1 MIPRIATPFVPYGER
16 DTALNN
22 RISKSLGL
30 QLFCAVLISLLV
42 GVVIFGMSFF
52 LGDALLDKTVYGRTF
67 AETMAD
73 QHFSQLQ
80 DYVEE
85 EHISLTNL
93 QRLNPW
99 CSRGDKVYLT
109 IYQGESLLYESPF
122 SGKLRREPNILKEYD
137 PDLEDPENRHI
148 LTLDGDVKVRAFLY
162 YYAGDAFFYGL
173 LVVSGLIAFVAFSL
187 CFITLISRK
196 VSYINLLKKELDIL
210 SGGQLEYAVTVHGRD
225 EIGELALGIDQMRR
239 SILKHQELE
248 NQMRSAN
255 SELITAMSHD
265 LRTPLTSLLA
275 YLELIGR
282 KKYADEV
289 QMDQLIQKSI
299 GQTLRI
305 KNMADQ
311 LFEYFL
317 VYATDWESEEMELVD
332 ADQLFRQILDDYA
345 YSLESSGMQVQLQFS
360 PVSGQIQVTIHLL
373 QRVLDN
379 LYSNLTKYADPQQ
392 LIRIS
397 YERKEN
403 HLLLSIS
410 NGSCGERN
418 KRESTSIGLNTC
430 RRIVEYHGGKFETGE
445 SVGQFCVTVL
455 LPLQP

>member
-1 MIPRIATPFVPYGER
+1 MIPRTATPSVPYGER

-42 GVVIFGMSFF
+42 GGVVFAAAFF
-52 LGDALLDKTVYGRTF
+52 LGDSLLDKTVYGQTF

-85 EHISLTNL
+85 EQISLTNL

-109 IYQGESLLYESPF
+109 IYQGDTLIYESPF
-122 SGKLRREPNILKEYD
+122 SGKLRREPKVLKEYD
-137 PDLEDPENRHI
+137 PDLEDPESKYT
-148 LTLDGDVKVRAFLY
+148 LTLAGEVKVRAFLY

-173 LVVSGLIAFVAFSL
+173 MVVSGLIAFVAFSL

-210 SGGQLEYAVTVHGRD
+210 SGGQLEYAVTVHGSD

-248 NQMRSAN
+248 DQMRTAN

-275 YLELIGR
+275 YLEIIER
-282 KKYADEV
+282 QKYTDDT
-289 QMDQLIQKSI
+289 QRNQLIHKSI
-299 GQTLRI
+299 QQTLRI

-317 VYATDWESEEMELVD
+317 VYATDWESEPMETIE
-332 ADQLFRQILDDYA
+332 ADPLFLQILEDYA
-345 YSLESSGMQVQLQFS
+345 YSLESSGMQVQLQFT
-360 PVSGQIQVTIHLL
+360 PVSGRILATIQLL
-373 QRVLDN
+373 QRALDN
-379 LYSNLTKYADPQQ
+379 LYSNLTKYASPEET
-392 LIRIS
+392 IRIC
-397 YERKEN
+397 YEKQKN
-403 HLLLSIS
+403 SLCLSIS
-410 NGSCGERN
+410 NGRRTETG
-418 KRESTSIGLNTC
+418 KQESTSIGLNTC
-430 RRIVEYHGGKFETGE
+430 RRIIEYHGGTFETAEKNGRFFV
-445 SVGQFCVTVL
+445 SVT
-455 LPLQP
+455 LPLQI

>member
-1 MIPRIATPFVPYGER
+1 MSKRI
-16 DTALNN
+16 L
-22 RISKSLGL
+22 KSLRL
-30 QLFCAVLISLLV
+30 QLLSAVLISFAVAVLF
-42 GVVIFGMSFF
+42 FGISFC
-52 LGDALLDKTVYGRTF
+52 LGDTMLDKTVYGQTF

-80 DYVEE
+80 EYVEE
-85 EHISLTNL
+85 ESISLTNL

-109 IYQGESLLYESPF
+109 LYQGDTLIYESPQ
-122 SGKLRREPNILKEYD
+122 SRRIRGDLYVQEYD
-137 PDLEDPENRHI
+137 PDLEDPENKYA
-148 LTLDGDVKVRAFLY
+148 LVLEGGVTVRAFLY
-162 YYAGDAFFYGL
+162 YYSGDAFYYGL
-173 LVVSGLIAFVAFSL
+173 LVLSGLVAFLAFSL
-187 CFITLISRK
+187 CFVALISRK
-196 VSYINLLKKELDIL
+196 ISYINLLKKELDIL
-210 SGGQLEYAVTVHGRD
+210 SGGQLEYAVTVHGSD

-248 NQMRSAN
+248 DQMRSAN

-275 YLELIGR
+275 YLEIIER
-282 KKYADEV
+282 KKYADEA
-289 QMDQLIQKSI
+289 QMDQLVHKSI
-299 GQTLRI
+299 HQTLRI

-317 VYATDWESEEMELVD
+317 VYATDWKNDEPETLD
-332 ADQLFRQILDDYA
+332 ADELFRQILEDYA

-430 RRIVEYHGGKFETGE
+430 RRIIEYHGGSFMALEE
-445 SVGQFCVTVL
+445 ACRFFVRVS
-455 LPLQP
+455 LPLQGQ